1 MSKYR
6 TAYAPE
12 FRQQLIE
19 LVHAGRSANDV
30 AKEFGLH
37 ATTVAKWVRLSPM
50 GMPAA
55 VPSVKSNVPQG
66 PLNAAERQELVEL
79 RRKLRQVQMERDI
92 LAKANGLVCRQKRE
106 DVHNVYQLVKANQAQ
121 LPVRALCETL
131 KVSTS
136 GYYDWR
142 DRPLSQRGQDNVVL
156 SESIRQAHR
165 ASDETYGMPRIR
177 AELVDAGINASR
189 KRIAR
194 LMRAMRIQGVSRRRA
209 WCATT
214 KRNKSQRPAPDL
226 VKRVFVSQAI
236 NELWVADMTY
246 VPTWEGFLYL
256 AVVTDACSR
265 KVVGWAFGVQMTA
278 DLVISALNMAL
289 HSRRPESVI
298 HHSDQGSQYTSIAFG
313 NRCREMGVRPSMGT
327 VGDAYDNA
335 MAESFF
341 ATLECELIAR
351 RSWRTKTEARLAV
364 FTWIESWY
372 NPHRRHSALNY
383 LSPNNFER
391 KHQENT
397 INTETQKIPE
407 LQ

>member
-1 MSKYR
+1 M
-6 TAYAPE
+6 
-12 FRQQLIE
+12 
-19 LVHAGRSANDV
+19 
-30 AKEFGLH
+30 
-37 ATTVAKWVRLSPM
+37 
-50 GMPAA
+50 
-55 VPSVKSNVPQG
+55 
-66 PLNAAERQELVEL
+66 
-79 RRKLRQVQMERDI
+79 
-92 LAKANGLVCRQKRE
+92 
-106 DVHNVYQLVKANQAQ
+106 KANQAA

-142 DRPLSQRGQDNVVL
+142 DRPLSKRGQANAVL

-177 AELVDAGINASR
+177 AELAEAGIISSR

-209 WCATT
+209 WCVTT
-214 KRNKSQRPAPDL
+214 ERNKAQRPAPDL
-226 VKRVFVSQAI
+226 VKRVFVAQDI

-278 DLVISALNMAL
+278 DLVIAALNMAL
-289 HSRRPESVI
+289 HTRKPEAVI

-351 RSWRTKTEARLAV
+351 RSWKTKTEARLTV

-391 KHQENT
+391 KHQENP
-397 INTETQKIPE
+397 INTETQIIPE
-407 LQ
+407 LH